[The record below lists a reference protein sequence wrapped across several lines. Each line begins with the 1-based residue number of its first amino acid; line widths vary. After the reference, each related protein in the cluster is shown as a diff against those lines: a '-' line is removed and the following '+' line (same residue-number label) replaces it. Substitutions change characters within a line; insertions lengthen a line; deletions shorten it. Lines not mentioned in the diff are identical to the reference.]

1 VIVVPAHA
9 HQFVSCRLFVAALGK
24 GRDGILLLLFLMSI
38 LTVFFST
45 LMYTVEVADCV
56 EINGKWVCKVGCRCC
71 EILGQGIGSSW
82 EAQACR
88 SANERRIGANVFTDT
103 RCTRTGSRRVK

>member
-1 VIVVPAHA
+1 
-9 HQFVSCRLFVAALGK
+9 
-24 GRDGILLLLFLMSI
+24 MSI

-56 EINGKWVCKVGCRCC
+56 EINGKWVCKVGCRYC

-82 EAQACR
+82 EA
-88 SANERRIGANVFTDT
+88 
-103 RCTRTGSRRVK
+103 